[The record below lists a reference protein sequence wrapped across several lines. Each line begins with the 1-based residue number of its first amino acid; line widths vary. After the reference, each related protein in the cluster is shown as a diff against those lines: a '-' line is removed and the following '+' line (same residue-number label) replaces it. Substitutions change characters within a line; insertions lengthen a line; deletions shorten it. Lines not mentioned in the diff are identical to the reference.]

1 MRRQRGLAL
10 VMVLWVSMLLALLA
24 GSYAFG
30 VRTET
35 RVMADLRGRAE
46 ARALAEAAMVF
57 FGVML
62 ADAQERELLPLNG
75 TPLVQE
81 FFGRDLTLRI
91 TDVSGLVDLNKAS
104 PALLKRAVV
113 WAGVPSGEEDA
124 VVDALIDWRDG
135 DSLRKLNGAEDE
147 DYIRAGFPAGAKDDA
162 FESVEEVGQVW
173 GIDPDVARRMALVAT
188 VHGSAGINPAA
199 APAEVLELLG
209 GDDAALEPEAPDE
222 DEYAVELPP
231 SEHYEAGEGIGVFR
245 IDVRVGGELGE
256 MYRFESVMEPN
267 IAGPAKVLA
276 WRE

>member
-1 MRRQRGLAL
+1 
-10 VMVLWVSMLLALLA
+10 MLLALLA

-75 TPLVQE
+75 TPLVRE
-81 FFGRDLTLRI
+81 FFGRELTLRI

-104 PALLKRAVV
+104 RALLKQAVV

-124 VVDALIDWRDG
+124 VVDALLDWRDAN
-135 DSLRKLNGAEDE
+135 SLRELNGAEDD

-162 FESVEEVGQVW
+162 FESVEEVGQVL
-173 GIDPDVARRMALVAT
+173 GIDPDVAKRMALVTT

-199 APAEVLELLG
+199 APAEVLALLG
-209 GDDAALEPEAPDE
+209 GDDSALGPAPPDE
-222 DEYAVELPP
+222 DEYAVELPS
-231 SEHYEAGEGIGVFR
+231 SEHYGAGEGLGIFR
-245 IDVRVGGELGE
+245 IDVQVGGELGE
-256 MYRFESVMEPN
+256 MFRFAGVIEPS
-267 IAGPAKVLA
+267 IADRAKVLA